1 MSKFM
6 NFFRSLFGLKSKR
19 MEVFV
24 TVKLTSELFT
34 QFPDAAIHG
43 YLSVIRKP
51 KTGQKIDNGYPHYQ
65 FNGELAKDV
74 RDKICNLGYHETE
87 ESYTIDFT
95 NMKLV
100 DSSLP
105 DDDETNNSITKW
117 HLEPVSGDSHGLT
130 TAYANKGGARTNYFE
145 LNGNFQTSWIITQ

>member
-6 NFFRSLFGLKSKR
+6 NFIRSLFGLKSKK

-24 TVKLTSELFT
+24 TVKLTSELYT
-34 QFPDAAIHG
+34 QFPDAAVYG

-51 KTGQKIDNGYPHYQ
+51 KPGQRIDNGYPNYQ

-74 RDKICNLGYHETE
+74 RDQICNLGYHQKEID
-87 ESYTIDFT
+87 YTLDFS

-105 DDDETNNSITKW
+105 DDDPKNVITKW
-117 HLEPVSGDSHGLT
+117 HLEPVHGESHGLT

-145 LNGNFQTSWIITQ
+145 LNDNFQTSWVIKQ